1 MPKRQFRDRIIE
13 LTDFDDVSSGEH
25 VIEFHDPAI
34 ARTGSHI
41 AVIVPEGADWKDATV
56 SINPHV
62 SKISADFVAWA
73 IQTAR
78 MLIQGEG
85 SIGRR

>member
-13 LTDFDDVSSGEH
+13 IADFDDVSSGEH

-34 ARTGSHI
+34 ARAGSHM
-41 AVIVPEGADWKDATV
+41 AVVVPEDADWIDATV

-62 SKISADFVAWA
+62 SEISADFAAWA
-73 IQTAR
+73 IQTAQI
-78 MLIQGEG
+78 LIQGEG
-85 SIGRR
+85 SIDR